1 MTLVGVPSRP
11 LQYLKAVAL
20 ADLPSGTKATC
31 WAIASFADNDT
42 GKAFPSVRVLAE
54 ATGLSGPIVSQH
66 TRRAEEAGFLRKERR
81 HNNSIVYTITTPV
94 LAGKH
99 TVAAPMSEAWIAPIP
114 MGPSITGGTPRLRTW
129 PELPFV

>member
-1 MTLVGVPSRP
+1 MTLVAVQSRP

-20 ADLPSGTKATC
+20 ADLPSGTKTTC

-42 GKAFPSVRVLAE
+42 GKAFPSVRALAE

-66 TRRAEEAGFLRKERR
+66 TKRAEEAGFLRKERR

-99 TVAAPMSEAWIAPIP
+99 TVAAPTSAAWIAPIP
-114 MGPSITGGTPRLRTW
+114 VGPSIPGATSGPRIW
-129 PELPFV
+129 PELPHV